1 MIKNNK
7 KIYVNGGIVIDTPF
21 FRYNDAKCLCI
32 TPPEGC
38 EQIECNSEINGQP
51 CIIIT
56 ETSAP
61 SIFNEYY
68 AKTFFST
75 RNEWAPFLRNS
86 YDDCYA
92 EYRQRI
98 TDITELSKIQCC
110 QHTMQILLRQVYLG
124 IIAAVDTFV
133 CGTILTKIAGSKESF
148 FTYFQEF
155 ILARCND
162 KESKQKLYALE
173 RMWDDNEMGNSEQ
186 NVFDNVLKESYSSI
200 SRIKTTYT
208 KLFGIS
214 ICDTNGDMNKHF
226 RIRHVIAHRNGRKKD
241 GGLYEFTLRDIDNLI
256 NDANGFVKQILDKI
270 KMA

>member
-124 IIAAVDTFV
+124 IIASVDTFV
-133 CGTILTKIAGSKESF
+133 CDTILTKIAGSKESF

-241 GGLYEFTLRDIDNLI
+241 SGLYEFTLRDIDNLI

>member
-1 MIKNNK
+1 
-7 KIYVNGGIVIDTPF
+7 
-21 FRYNDAKCLCI
+21 
-32 TPPEGC
+32 
-38 EQIECNSEINGQP
+38 
-51 CIIIT
+51 
-56 ETSAP
+56 
-61 SIFNEYY
+61 
-68 AKTFFST
+68 
-75 RNEWAPFLRNS
+75 
-86 YDDCYA
+86 
-92 EYRQRI
+92 
-98 TDITELSKIQCC
+98 
-110 QHTMQILLRQVYLG
+110 MQILLRQVYLG

-133 CGTILTKIAGSKESF
+133 CDTILTKIAGSKESF

-241 GGLYEFTLRDIDNLI
+241 SGLYEFTLRDIDNLI